1 MGCLQDGACQDTQS
15 RHTAP
20 FASQGIILDIFSRGL
35 LSEEERCYFTAC
47 LSSMESEISF
57 HTAAHANIAVWLTLT
72 HISDGVNLEA
82 IRSVYT
88 REKDAGPPVS
98 EPVLPSSTRP
108 SISPRRRTSR
118 AATLSCVAFSAPG
131 SLRTQDK
138 IICISLKHGSHF

>member
-15 RHTAP
+15 RHTAS

-47 LSSMESEISF
+47 LSSMESEISL

-72 HISDGVNLEA
+72 PISGGVNLEA

-88 REKDAGPPVS
+88 REKRRWA
-98 EPVLPSSTRP
+98 VLPASTRP
-108 SISPRRRTSR
+108 SASPQRRTSR
-118 AATLSCVAFSAPG
+118 VVTLSNAALSSPG

-138 IICISLKHGSHF
+138 IIHLSLKHGSHF